1 MKKLIPLF
9 LLVLSSFAIAQS
21 DLPETG
27 KLEDVKGKTK
37 VYVIADGDARKAMVK
52 KLSDAK
58 MTIADKADEAE
69 FFAEYRTLSRQPIA
83 IAGTTETG
91 QLDIFIY
98 RDKKK
103 VIAWSA
109 SSTGGGFG
117 GDTAKGL
124 MSKFIKAVSK
134 K

>member
-1 MKKLIPLF
+1 MKILLPLI
-9 LLVLSSFAIAQS
+9 LLVLSTFAFAQS
-21 DLPETG
+21 DLPEIG
-27 KLEDVKGKTK
+27 KLDDLKGKTK

-52 KLSDAK
+52 KLTEAK
-58 MTIADKADEAE
+58 FTIADKAEDAE

-91 QLDIFIY
+91 QLDVFIY

-124 MSKFIKAVSK
+124 IGKFLKAQK